1 MSNLHRARRATSLFA
16 IGLSVGLL
24 ASFGNTQAD
33 ESSAALPNEPLE
45 YNIASAA
52 PSEFKMASAAPFEQL
67 RDEPVRRLP
76 EPFGLDTSALVS
88 GDLQTKWSAV
98 AKALPHEREILA
110 RCRTDADSC
119 PRAAKKFLGIVDKA
133 MKRDGLARIGELNR
147 AINLSIKW
155 VDDMTQYGVPDLW
168 TTPLVTFE
176 SEAGNCKH
184 YATSKYLALQE
195 MGFAADDLRLIV
207 VRDRPTSELHAVTA
221 VRYDGRWLIL
231 DNRTFFMVQDV
242 NIATYNPLFVIDKEG
257 VKRMLPVTA
266 KSRIAEPSVSSAADG
281 PRASSGSSSTPL
293 LL

>member
-1 MSNLHRARRATSLFA
+1 MSNSHRARRATSLFA
-16 IGLSVGLL
+16 VGLSVGLL

-33 ESSAALPNEPLE
+33 EASAALPNEALEYKIASTAPLE
-45 YNIASAA
+45 FKTASV
-52 PSEFKMASAAPFEQL
+52 APFEEL
-67 RDEPVRRLP
+67 RDEPVSRLP
-76 EPFGLDTSALVS
+76 EPFGLVTSALVS
-88 GDLQTKWSAV
+88 GDLQNKWSAV
-98 AKALPHEREILA
+98 AKELPHEREILT

-119 PRAAKKFLGIVDKA
+119 PRAAKKFLSIVNKA

-168 TTPLVTFE
+168 TTPLKTFD

-184 YATSKYLALQE
+184 YATAKYVALQE
-195 MGFAADDLRLIV
+195 MGFATDDLRLIV

-221 VRYDGRWLIL
+221 VRYEGRWLIL

-242 NIATYNPLFVIDKEG
+242 DIATYDPLFVIDKEG

-266 KSRIAEPSVSSAADG
+266 KSRIAEPSMSSAADG
-281 PRASSGSSSTPL
+281 PQ
-293 LL
+293 

>member
-24 ASFGNTQAD
+24 ASFGNTLAG
-33 ESSAALPNEPLE
+33 ESAAVLPNEASG
-45 YNIASAA
+45 YKIASAA
-52 PSEFKMASAAPFEQL
+52 PFEFKMASAAPFEES
-67 RDEPVRRLP
+67 REEPVRRLR
-76 EPFGLDTSALVS
+76 EPFGLETSALIS

-98 AKALPHEREILA
+98 AKELPHERKILA

-119 PRAAKKFLGIVDKA
+119 PRAAKNFLGIVDKA

-147 AINLSIKW
+147 TINLSIRW

-168 TTPLVTFE
+168 TTPLMTFD

-184 YATSKYLALQE
+184 YATSKYVALQE
-195 MGFAADDLRLIV
+195 MGFATDDLRLIV
-207 VRDRPTSELHAVTA
+207 VRDRPTSELHAVAA

-231 DNRTFFMVQDV
+231 DNRTFFMVQDID
-242 NIATYNPLFVIDKEG
+242 IATYNPLFVIDKEG
-257 VKRMLPVTA
+257 VKRMLPVSA
-266 KSRIAEPSVSSAADG
+266 QPRIAEPGVSSAADG
-281 PRASSGSSSTPL
+281 PQASSGWQSTPL

>member
-1 MSNLHRARRATSLFA
+1 LHRARRTTSLFA

-24 ASFGNTQAD
+24 TSFGNTRA
-33 ESSAALPNEPLE
+33 NEPAAAVLNE
-45 YNIASAA
+45 TREHTIASVA
-52 PSEFKMASAAPFEQL
+52 PFEFKMTSAARFEAL
-67 RDEPVRRLP
+67 RDKPVRRLP
-76 EPFGLDTSALVS
+76 EPFGLDTSALIS

-98 AKALPHEREILA
+98 ARQLPHEREILA

-147 AINLSIKW
+147 AINLSIRW

-168 TTPLVTFE
+168 TTPLTTFD

-195 MGFAADDLRLIV
+195 MGFATDDLRLIV

-221 VRYDGRWLIL
+221 VRYEGRWLIL

-242 NIATYNPLFVIDKEG
+242 DIATYNPLFAIDKDG

-266 KSRIAEPSVSSAADG
+266 KPLIAEPSASSAADG
-281 PRASSGSSSTPL
+281 PQASSGWQSTPL